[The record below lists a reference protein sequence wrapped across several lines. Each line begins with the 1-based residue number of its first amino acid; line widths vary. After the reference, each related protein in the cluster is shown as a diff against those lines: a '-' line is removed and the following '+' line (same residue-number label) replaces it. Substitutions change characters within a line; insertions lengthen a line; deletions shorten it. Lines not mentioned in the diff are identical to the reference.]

1 MATYRTVHI
10 SFWTD
15 PKVDDDFTPEDKYF
29 YLYLLTNPHTN
40 ICGCYEISMKQMV
53 RETGYN
59 EDTVKRLLNRMEYVH
74 NVIQYDKNT
83 KEVLVPKWGKYN
95 WCNSPKTKEGA
106 VKSVENIK
114 SNRFRKFVSD
124 TLCIGYEY
132 PMDTSVTVTVTDTVS
147 DTVSANKRPTLEE
160 VKAYCKERKNKV
172 DPERWFD
179 YYTSNG
185 WKVGKNPMK
194 DWKAAVRTWERQT
207 VDRSRKNNTLLNYD
221 ERGSVK
227 EIKLD
232 LSELDPDPPKKR
244 KKDYF
249 SNYKESG
256 VKPVNFD
263 DIALT
268 LEDEL

>member
-124 TLCIGYEY
+124 TLSIGYSY

-147 DTVSANKRPTLEE
+147 DTGSVNKHPTLYE
-160 VKAYCKERKNKV
+160 VKEYCSERGNKV

-194 DWKAAVRTWERQT
+194 DWKAAVRTWERGESKAK
-207 VDRSRKNNTLLNYD
+207 SRNTLLNYN
-221 ERGSVK
+221 ETQT
-227 EIKLD
+227 E
-232 LSELDPDPPKKR
+232 
-244 KKDYF
+244 
-249 SNYKESG
+249 
-256 VKPVNFD
+256 VKPIELN
-263 DIALT
+263 
-268 LEDEL
+268 LEEL

>member
-1 MATYRTVHI
+1 M
-10 SFWTD
+10 
-15 PKVDDDFTPEDKYF
+15 DDDFTPEDKYF
-29 YLYLLTNPHTN
+29 YLYILTNPHTN

-132 PMDTSVTVTVTDTVS
+132 PMNTSVTDTVTDTV
-147 DTVSANKRPTLEE
+147 KCKHPTLEE
-160 VKAYCKERKNKV
+160 VKAYCKERGNRV
-172 DPERWFD
+172 DPERWLD
-179 YYTSNG
+179 YYTANG

-194 DWKAAVRTWERQT
+194 DWKAAVRTWERQDT
-207 VDRSRKNNTLLNYD
+207 RKKNNFD
-221 ERGSVK
+221 
-227 EIKLD
+227 
-232 LSELDPDPPKKR
+232 
-244 KKDYF
+244 
-249 SNYKESG
+249 NYKEEG
-256 VKPVNFD
+256 VSHVRLE
-263 DIALT
+263 DIAFT

>member
-59 EDTVKRLLNRMEYVH
+59 EDTVKRLLQRMETVH
-74 NVIQYDKNT
+74 GVIQYDPET
-83 KEVLVPKWGKYN
+83 KEVFVPKWGKYN
-95 WCNSPKTKEGA
+95 WFNSKDTMAGVAK
-106 VKSVENIK
+106 VVSCIK
-114 SNRFRKFVSD
+114 SQRFKEAITKGPLQGVYTPPS
-124 TLCIGYEY
+124 GGGG
-132 PMDTSVTVTVTDTVS
+132 TSVSVTVTDTVS
-147 DTVSANKRPTLEE
+147 VPVKSNHPTLEE
-160 VKAYCKERKNKV
+160 VKAYCTERGNKV

-194 DWKAAVRTWERQT
+194 DWKAAVRTWERGESK
-207 VDRSRKNNTLLNYD
+207 VKSRNTLLNYN
-221 ERGSVK
+221 ETQT
-227 EIKLD
+227 E
-232 LSELDPDPPKKR
+232 
-244 KKDYF
+244 
-249 SNYKESG
+249 
-256 VKPVNFD
+256 VKPIELN
-263 DIALT
+263 
-268 LEDEL
+268 LEEL

>member
-59 EDTVKRLLNRMEYVH
+59 EDTVKRLLHRMEYVH

-124 TLCIGYEY
+124 TLSIGYEY
-132 PMDTSVTVTVTDTVS
+132 PIDTSVTVTVTDTVS
-147 DTVSANKRPTLEE
+147 DTGSVNKHPTLYE
-160 VKAYCKERKNKV
+160 VKAYCSERGNKV

-194 DWKAAVRTWERQT
+194 DWKAAVRTWERGESK
-207 VDRSRKNNTLLNYD
+207 VKSRNTLLNY
-221 ERGSVK
+221 K
-227 EIKLD
+227 ETQT
-232 LSELDPDPPKKR
+232 E
-244 KKDYF
+244 
-249 SNYKESG
+249 
-256 VKPVNFD
+256 VKPIELN
-263 DIALT
+263 
-268 LEDEL
+268 LEEL

>member
-124 TLCIGYEY
+124 TLSIGYEY
-132 PMDTSVTVTVTDTVS
+132 PIDTSVTVTVTDTVS
-147 DTVSANKRPTLEE
+147 DTGSVNKHPTLYE
-160 VKAYCKERKNKV
+160 VTEYCSERGNKV

-194 DWKAAVRTWERQT
+194 DWKAAVRTWERGESKAK
-207 VDRSRKNNTLLNYD
+207 SRNTLLNYN
-221 ERGSVK
+221 ETQT
-227 EIKLD
+227 E
-232 LSELDPDPPKKR
+232 
-244 KKDYF
+244 
-249 SNYKESG
+249 
-256 VKPVNFD
+256 VKPIELN
-263 DIALT
+263 
-268 LEDEL
+268 LEEL

>member
-15 PKVDDDFTPEDKYF
+15 TKVDDDFTPEDKYF

-59 EDTVKRLLNRMEYVH
+59 EDTVKRLLQRMEFTH
-74 NVIQYDKNT
+74 NVIQYDRDT
-83 KEVLVPKWGKYN
+83 KEILVPKWGKYN

-132 PMDTSVTVTVTDTVS
+132 PMDTSVPVSVTDTV
-147 DTVSANKRPTLEE
+147 TVKSKHPTIDE
-160 VKAYCKERKNKV
+160 VKAYCQERGNKV
-172 DPERWFD
+172 DAERWFD

-194 DWKAAVRTWERQT
+194 DWKAAVRTWERT
-207 VDRSRKNNTLLNYD
+207 DEGRKYKSRNTL
-221 ERGSVK
+221 K
-227 EIKLD
+227 
-232 LSELDPDPPKKR
+232 
-244 KKDYF
+244 
-249 SNYKESG
+249 NYKEEGKSHADL
-256 VKPVNFD
+256 K
-263 DIALT
+263 DIEID
-268 LEDEL
+268 LEEL